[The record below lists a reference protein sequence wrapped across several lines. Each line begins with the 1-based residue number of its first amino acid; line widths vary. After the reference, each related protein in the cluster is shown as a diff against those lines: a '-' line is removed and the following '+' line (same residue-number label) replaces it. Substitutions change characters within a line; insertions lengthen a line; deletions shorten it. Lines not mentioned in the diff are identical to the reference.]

1 MASGAEEDVR
11 QSPPGVS
18 GDAPKIPA
26 AARTNIE
33 SVAQIEHGFV
43 RQRSS
48 ADRVGQAITR
58 IAGSLGFVGVHLAGL
73 ATWVVLNTGLVP
85 GAVPFDPFPFSLLGV
100 LVSLEAMLLTSFVL
114 MTQRRQSR
122 QAEHWQHLNL
132 QIALLAEQE
141 ATKTL
146 QMNRAICE
154 RLGVATGHDA
164 ELQEMIEK
172 TTVSHLAEEL
182 AQNLDKTRAAAES
195 GELPARD

>member
-1 MASGAEEDVR
+1 VSRAEKGGR
-11 QSPPGVS
+11 RPHPGVS

-26 AARTNIE
+26 TARTNIE

-43 RQRSS
+43 RQRST

-58 IAGSLGFVGVHLAGL
+58 IAGSLGFVAVHLAGI
-73 ATWVVLNTGLVP
+73 ATWVALNTGLVP
-85 GAVPFDPFPFSLLGV
+85 GAVTFDPFPFSLLGV
-100 LVSLEAMLLTSFVL
+100 LVSLEAVLLTSFVL

-122 QAEHWQHLNL
+122 QAEHWAHLNL
-132 QIALLAEQE
+132 QVALMAEQE

-146 QMNRAICE
+146 QMLRAICE

-172 TTVSHLAEEL
+172 TPVSHLAEEL

-195 GELPARD
+195 GELPSRD